1 MNDSHLLK
9 MFKLLADVG
18 ISLMLEDI
26 KDVSLGISG
35 HILVRT
41 MSSTHHIHS
50 HILQR
55 MMLSAHHF
63 YY

>member
-9 MFKLLADVG
+9 MFKLPANVG

-26 KDVSLGISG
+26 KDVSLQLSG

-41 MSSTHHIHS
+41 MS
-50 HILQR
+50 L
-55 MMLSAHHF
+55 AHHLHSQIL
-63 YY
+63 